1 MPLSN
6 LEQTPD
12 RSGALLIMKDFKD
25 KIQRLTA
32 SEIQEL
38 SFERALRIIEENT
51 NTLGDIE
58 GELFN
63 EIGQLGKHKISVDQL
78 KSLKT
83 TIIEQNRGL
92 KTVMENG

>member
-1 MPLSN
+1 
-6 LEQTPD
+6 
-12 RSGALLIMKDFKD
+12 MKDFKD
-25 KIQRLTA
+25 KIQKLTA

-58 GELFN
+58 SELFD
-63 EIGQLGKHKISVDQL
+63 EIGQLGKHKIAVDQL

-83 TIIEQNRGL
+83 TIIEMSRAL
-92 KTVMENG
+92 KTVVENG